1 MNPVRHA
8 CSLRGTRCQ
17 TKARRF
23 IRKNMKGRLT
33 HLCQTHQDERV
44 AYVRVPRNWPAFT
57 ACHPLYPYTDEFG
70 STDQVIGHSI
80 DSGLRFSFCKLL
92 ILTIER
98 EGFIFGCKPLLVK
111 QIENHTRK
119 IHPKIPPS
127 KIGSGFV
134 LHWVLL
140 AYSVSRGRLSA
151 NVDSS

>member
-57 ACHPLYPYTDEFG
+57 VCHPLYPYTDEFG

-92 ILTIER
+92 ILNIDGG
-98 EGFIFGCKPLLVK
+98 EGGIRTPDTLTSMPDFESGAFNRALPPL
-111 QIENHTRK
+111 R
-119 IHPKIPPS
+119 
-127 KIGSGFV
+127 FV
-134 LHWVLL
+134 L
-140 AYSVSRGRLSA
+140 
-151 NVDSS
+151 